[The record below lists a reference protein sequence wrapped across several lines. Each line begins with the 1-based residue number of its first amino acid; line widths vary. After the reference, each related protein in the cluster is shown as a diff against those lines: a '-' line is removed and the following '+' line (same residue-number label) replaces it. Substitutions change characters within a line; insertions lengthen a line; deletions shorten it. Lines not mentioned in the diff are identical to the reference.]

1 LYDTVMADGSDAG
14 LRAKYALLSR
24 YLNERQRRLV
34 AAADA
39 KLLGHGGIARLSRIT
54 GLSRTTLHKGL
65 RELERNEVAAE
76 RVRREGA
83 GRKRKSE
90 QDPAVVKELERL
102 VDPATRGDP
111 MSPLRWT
118 SKSTAKLAEELG
130 QRGFAISSRTVGRLL
145 HERGYSLQ
153 SNRKT
158 REGTSH
164 PDRDAQF
171 QHISQQTQ
179 GFQQRGA
186 PVVSVDTKKKELVGD
201 FKNGGREWQPQGT
214 PEQVRVH
221 DFPDK
226 ELGKAKKAIPYGV
239 YDVTSNQ
246 GWVSVGTDHDTAEF
260 AMETIRR
267 WWLQMGSKS
276 YPGARELLILADGG
290 GSNGSRTK
298 LWKVALQKLADET
311 GIAIS
316 VCHFPPGT
324 SKWNKIE
331 HRMFCHIT
339 ENWRGKPLVSH
350 EVIVNLIGNTT
361 TQKGLRIRAELD
373 LQTYPTGIKIAD
385 ADLAELMIEKAEFHG
400 EWNYRISPRAK

>member
-1 LYDTVMADGSDAG
+1 MADDSEAE
-14 LRAKYALLSR
+14 LRAKYARLSP
-24 YLNERQRRLV
+24 YLNERQLRLT

-39 KLLGHGGIARLSRIT
+39 MGLGHGGIVRLSRAT
-54 GLSRTTLHKGL
+54 GLSRTTLHKAI
-65 RELERNEVAAE
+65 RELAGNEVPAE
-76 RVRREGA
+76 RVRREGG
-83 GRKRKSE
+83 GRKRKDE
-90 QDPAVVKELERL
+90 QAPGLVKELERL
-102 VDPATRGDP
+102 VGPATRGDP

-118 SKSTAKLAEELG
+118 SKSTAKLAEEL
-130 QRGFAISSRTVGRLL
+130 QRQGFDISSRTVARIL
-145 HERGYSLQ
+145 HEQEYSLQ

-158 REGTSH
+158 REGASH

-179 GFQQRGA
+179 TFQKRGA

-201 FKNGGREWQPQGT
+201 FKNGGREWQPKGT
-214 PEQVRVH
+214 PEQVRMH

-226 ELGKAKKAIPYGV
+226 ELGKAIPYGV

-267 WWLQMGSKS
+267 WWRQMGSKA
-276 YPGARELLILADGG
+276 YPEAHELLILADGG
-290 GSNGSRTK
+290 GSNGSRPR
-298 LWKVALQKLADET
+298 LWKVALQRLADET
-311 GIAIS
+311 GMAIS

-350 EVIVNLIGNTT
+350 EVIVSLIGNTT
-361 TQKGLRIRAELD
+361 TKTGLRIQADLD
-373 LQTYPTGIKIAD
+373 RQTYPTGIKIAD
-385 ADLAELMIEKAEFHG
+385 EDLAQLNIEKSEFHG
-400 EWNYRISPRAK
+400 EWNYRIMPHIK

>member
-1 LYDTVMADGSDAG
+1 MADGSDSG
-14 LRAKYALLSR
+14 LREKHAFLSP

-39 KLLGHGGIARLSRIT
+39 QLLGHGGIATLSRIT

-65 RELERNEVAAE
+65 QELEGSQVPAE
-76 RVRREGA
+76 RVRREGG

-118 SKSTAKLAEELG
+118 SKSTAKLAEELRH
-130 QRGFAISSRTVGRLL
+130 QGFTISARTVASMLQ
-145 HERGYSLQ
+145 EQGYSLQ

-171 QHISQQTQ
+171 QYISQQTRA
-179 GFQQRGA
+179 FQQKGA
-186 PVVSVDTKKKELVGD
+186 PVISVDTKKKELVGD
-201 FKNGGREWQPQGT
+201 FKNGGREWQRKGR

-221 DFPDK
+221 DFLDK
-226 ELGKAKKAIPYGV
+226 ELGKAIPYGV
-239 YDVTSNQ
+239 YDVTRNQ

-260 AMETIRR
+260 ATETIRR
-267 WWLQMGSKS
+267 WWRQMGSKA
-276 YPGARELLILADGG
+276 YADARELLIVADGG

-298 LWKVALQKLADET
+298 L
-311 GIAIS
+311 
-316 VCHFPPGT
+316 
-324 SKWNKIE
+324 
-331 HRMFCHIT
+331 
-339 ENWRGKPLVSH
+339 
-350 EVIVNLIGNTT
+350 
-361 TQKGLRIRAELD
+361 
-373 LQTYPTGIKIAD
+373 
-385 ADLAELMIEKAEFHG
+385 
-400 EWNYRISPRAK
+400 

>member
-1 LYDTVMADGSDAG
+1 M
-14 LRAKYALLSR
+14 
-24 YLNERQRRLV
+24 
-34 AAADA
+34 
-39 KLLGHGGIARLSRIT
+39 
-54 GLSRTTLHKGL
+54 
-65 RELERNEVAAE
+65 
-76 RVRREGA
+76 
-83 GRKRKSE
+83 
-90 QDPAVVKELERL
+90 
-102 VDPATRGDP
+102 
-111 MSPLRWT
+111 
-118 SKSTAKLAEELG
+118 
-130 QRGFAISSRTVGRLL
+130 
-145 HERGYSLQ
+145 
-153 SNRKT
+153 
-158 REGTSH
+158 
-164 PDRDAQF
+164 
-171 QHISQQTQ
+171 
-179 GFQQRGA
+179 
-186 PVVSVDTKKKELVGD
+186 GD
-201 FKNGGREWQPQGT
+201 FKNGGREWQPKGT

-226 ELGKAKKAIPYGV
+226 ELGKAIPYGV

-276 YPGARELLILADGG
+276 YPGAREVLILADGG

-298 LWKVALQKLADET
+298 LWKMALQKLADET

-373 LQTYPTGIKIAD
+373 RQTYPTGIKIAD
-385 ADLAELMIEKAEFHG
+385 ADLAELMIEKSEFHG
-400 EWNYRISPRAK
+400 EWNYRISPRPK

>member
-1 LYDTVMADGSDAG
+1 MYDTVMADGSDAG
-14 LRAKYALLSR
+14 LRAKHALLSR

-39 KLLGHGGIARLSRIT
+39 QLLGHGGIATLSRIT

-65 RELERNEVAAE
+65 QELEGSEVPAE
-76 RVRREGA
+76 RVRREGG

-118 SKSTAKLAEELG
+118 SKSTAKLAEELC

-145 HERGYSLQ
+145 HEQDYSLQ

-158 REGTSH
+158 QEGTSH

-179 GFQQRGA
+179 AFQQRGA

-201 FKNGGREWQPQGT
+201 FKNGGREWQPKGT

-226 ELGKAKKAIPYGV
+226 ELGKAIPYGV

-276 YPGARELLILADGG
+276 YPGAREVLILADGG

-298 LWKVALQKLADET
+298 LWKMALQKLADET
-311 GIAIS
+311 GMAIS

-361 TQKGLRIRAELD
+361 TPKGLRIRAELD
-373 LQTYPTGIKIAD
+373 RQTYPTGIKIAD
-385 ADLAELMIEKAEFHG
+385 ADLAELMIEKSEFHG
-400 EWNYRISPRAK
+400 EWNYRISPRPK

>member
-1 LYDTVMADGSDAG
+1 M
-14 LRAKYALLSR
+14 
-24 YLNERQRRLV
+24 
-34 AAADA
+34 
-39 KLLGHGGIARLSRIT
+39 
-54 GLSRTTLHKGL
+54 
-65 RELERNEVAAE
+65 
-76 RVRREGA
+76 
-83 GRKRKSE
+83 
-90 QDPAVVKELERL
+90 VKELERL

-118 SKSTAKLAEELG
+118 SKSTAKLAEELHH
-130 QRGFAISSRTVGRLL
+130 RGFAISARTVGRLL
-145 HERGYSLQ
+145 QEQDYSLQ

-179 GFQQRGA
+179 AFQQRGA

-201 FKNGGREWQPQGT
+201 FKNGGREWQPKGT
-214 PEQVRVH
+214 PESVRVH

-226 ELGKAKKAIPYGV
+226 ELGKAIPYGV

-373 LQTYPTGIKIAD
+373 RQTYPTGIQIAD
-385 ADLAELMIEKAEFHG
+385 ADLAELMIEKSEFHG
-400 EWNYRISPRAK
+400 EWNYRISPRPN

>member
-1 LYDTVMADGSDAG
+1 MADGSDSG
-14 LRAKYALLSR
+14 LREKHALLSP

-39 KLLGHGGIARLSRIT
+39 QMLGHGGIARLSRVT
-54 GLSRTTLHKGL
+54 GLSRTTLHKGI
-65 RELERNEVAAE
+65 RELAGNGTPAE
-76 RVRREGA
+76 RVRRAGG
-83 GRKRKSE
+83 GRKRKTE
-90 QDPAVVKELERL
+90 QAPEVVKALEQL

-118 SKSTAKLAEELG
+118 SKSTAKLAEELN
-130 QRGFAISSRTVGRLL
+130 QQGFAISARTVASLL
-145 HERGYSLQ
+145 QEQGYSLQ

-164 PDRDAQF
+164 PDRDGQF
-171 QHISQQTQ
+171 QHISRQTQ
-179 GFQQRGA
+179 AFQQRGA
-186 PVVSVDTKKKELVGD
+186 PVISVDTKKKELVGD
-201 FKNGGREWQPQGT
+201 FKNGGREWQPKGK
-214 PEQVRVH
+214 PEPVRVH

-226 ELGKAKKAIPYGV
+226 ELGKAIPYGV
-239 YDVTSNQ
+239 YDVTRNQ

-267 WWLQMGSKS
+267 WWRQMGSKT
-276 YPGARELLILADGG
+276 YGEARELLILADGG

-298 LWKVALQKLADET
+298 LWKVALQRLADET
-311 GIAIS
+311 GITVA
-316 VCHFPPGT
+316 VCHYPPGT

-361 TQKGLRIRAELD
+361 TKAGLRIQADLD
-373 LQTYPTGIKIAD
+373 RQSYRTGIQVSEHEME
-385 ADLAELMIEKAEFHG
+385 ELNLEKSEFHG
-400 EWNYRISPRAK
+400 DWNYRLLPRLN

>member
-1 LYDTVMADGSDAG
+1 MADGSDAG
-14 LRAKYALLSR
+14 LRAKHALLSR

-39 KLLGHGGIARLSRIT
+39 QLLGHGGIATLSRIT

-65 RELERNEVAAE
+65 RELEQSEVPAE
-76 RVRREGA
+76 RVRRKGG
-83 GRKRKSE
+83 GRKRKSA
-90 QDPAVVKELERL
+90 QDPAAVKELEQL

-118 SKSTAKLAEELG
+118 SKSTAKLAEELRH
-130 QRGFAISSRTVGRLL
+130 RGYSISARTVGSLL
-145 HERGYSLQ
+145 QERGYSLQ

-158 REGTSH
+158 RGGTSH

-179 GFQQRGA
+179 AFQQRGA

-201 FKNGGREWQPQGT
+201 FKNGGREWQPKGS
-214 PEQVRVH
+214 PEKVQVH

-226 ELGKAKKAIPYGV
+226 ELGKAIPYGV
-239 YDVTSNQ
+239 YDVTNNQ

-311 GIAIS
+311 GVAVS

-361 TQKGLRIRAELD
+361 TKTGLRIRAELD
-373 LQTYPTGIKIAD
+373 RQPYPTGIKIAD
-385 ADLAELMIEKAEFHG
+385 ADLADLIIEKSEFHG
-400 EWNYRISPRAK
+400 EWNYRISPRSN

>member
-1 LYDTVMADGSDAG
+1 MDDGSDSG
-14 LRAKYALLSR
+14 LRAKHALLSR

-39 KLLGHGGIARLSRIT
+39 QLLGHGGIATLSRIT

-65 RELERNEVAAE
+65 RELEADKVPVE
-76 RVRREGA
+76 RVRREGG

-90 QDPAVVKELERL
+90 QDPTVVKELERL

-118 SKSTAKLAEELG
+118 SKSTAKLAEELC
-130 QRGFAISSRTVGRLL
+130 QRGFAISARTVGSLL
-145 HERGYSLQ
+145 QERGFSLQ

-179 GFQQRGA
+179 AFQQRGA

-201 FKNGGREWQPQGT
+201 FKNGGREWQPKGT

-226 ELGKAKKAIPYGV
+226 ELGKAVKAIPYGV

-246 GWVSVGTDHDTAEF
+246 GWVSVGTDHDTADF

-290 GSNGSRTK
+290 GSNSSRTK

-311 GIAIS
+311 RMAIW

-361 TQKGLRIRAELD
+361 TKTGLRIQVELD
-373 LQTYPTGIKIAD
+373 RKTYPTGIKVAD
-385 ADLAELMIEKAEFHG
+385 ADLADLMIERSDFHG
-400 EWNYRISPRAK
+400 DWNYRVSPRPN